1 MIVSIKLHLDAGND
15 EYNILGN
22 FGVRITS
29 GFEVLEGDV
38 SKLSLSSWKRK
49 EAGLNTVKMINI

>member
-1 MIVSIKLHLDAGND
+1 MLETMS
-15 EYNILGN
+15 YNILGN

-29 GFEVLEGDV
+29 GFEVLEGEV